1 MIKFTEET
9 HKKFCE
15 DVEFANQFLVEFG
28 ARVITEF
35 WRQSIPT
42 LRREVGETYEMATTM
57 SDFFARH
64 PEVKDMGPDF
74 FEDAVDVKRENPN
87 ATFSEVLE
95 KAWAKRAEQI
105 QAPS

>member
-1 MIKFTEET
+1 MIKFTAET

-15 DVEFANQFLVEFG
+15 DVEFANQFLLEFG

-42 LRREVGETYEMATTM
+42 LRREVGETYEMATIM

-64 PEVKDMGPDF
+64 PEVKEFGEGF
-74 FEDAVDVKRENPN
+74 FEKCLEAKQENPN

-95 KAWAKRAEQI
+95 STWAKSAEQI